1 MFEHMIRI
9 ASKEIKKD
17 YEYLEECGY
26 LQAYRI
32 KEIEHPLTKQVGNL
46 LARKMDKITLQI
58 TQNCNLRCT
67 YCIYSENLNLGQ
79 RSHSQNVMSFETAQK
94 SLDFYRNHS
103 IDSEQISIGFYG
115 GEPLME
121 FELIKK
127 IVRYSESI
135 FEGRKIIYSV
145 TTNATLLTDTII
157 EYLVENRFNVL
168 VSLDGP
174 KEIQNRNR
182 KFPSG
187 QGSFD
192 IAISNIRKLS
202 RRMAE
207 TDKEISI
214 SMVIDSKTL
223 YSELIKLFDDPDLK
237 TAELLYTYVE
247 EDAQYVRPNEKY
259 IEEYNYDLFLG
270 MLSLFRKNGTSSYLS
285 KIVERDILAFNDGN
299 ERFKPNVLGIVAAP
313 SGPCIPGKVRM
324 FVNCFGELYPC
335 ERVNEDHC
343 MQIGTIESG
352 INVEKAEQLLNIGQL
367 TSNSCRKCWA
377 FSLCTICAKRIEV
390 DGKLSR
396 ERKME
401 VCKEAKNIAYNKI
414 MNKILV
420 YENEIHA
427 KKRRKSKT

>member
-1 MFEHMIRI
+1 MSMGKNLAILPIKTPLGFYFYETNRNEIVAINEELYDYIYAVINGNMDMIRI

-182 KFPSG
+182 KFPNG

-202 RRMAE
+202 RRME
-207 TDKEISI
+207 
-214 SMVIDSKTL
+214 
-223 YSELIKLFDDPDLK
+223 
-237 TAELLYTYVE
+237 
-247 EDAQYVRPNEKY
+247 
-259 IEEYNYDLFLG
+259 
-270 MLSLFRKNGTSSYLS
+270 SL
-285 KIVERDILAFNDGN
+285 
-299 ERFKPNVLGIVAAP
+299 
-313 SGPCIPGKVRM
+313 
-324 FVNCFGELYPC
+324 
-335 ERVNEDHC
+335 
-343 MQIGTIESG
+343 
-352 INVEKAEQLLNIGQL
+352 
-367 TSNSCRKCWA
+367 
-377 FSLCTICAKRIEV
+377 
-390 DGKLSR
+390 
-396 ERKME
+396 
-401 VCKEAKNIAYNKI
+401 
-414 MNKILV
+414 
-420 YENEIHA
+420 
-427 KKRRKSKT
+427 

>member
-1 MFEHMIRI
+1 MSMGKSLAVLPIKTPLGFYFYETNRNEIVAINEELYDYICAVINGNMDMIRI

-270 MLSLFRKNGTSSYLS
+270 M
-285 KIVERDILAFNDGN
+285 
-299 ERFKPNVLGIVAAP
+299 
-313 SGPCIPGKVRM
+313 M
-324 FVNCFGELYPC
+324 
-335 ERVNEDHC
+335 
-343 MQIGTIESG
+343 
-352 INVEKAEQLLNIGQL
+352 LL
-367 TSNSCRKCWA
+367 
-377 FSLCTICAKRIEV
+377 
-390 DGKLSR
+390 
-396 ERKME
+396 
-401 VCKEAKNIAYNKI
+401 
-414 MNKILV
+414 
-420 YENEIHA
+420 
-427 KKRRKSKT
+427 